1 MDSMANTSRTWAV
14 LTALFGL
21 ATLATILAFGALPPV
36 QAAGAC
42 MTDGI
47 VLHFEFAR
55 SQTDL
60 DAIFGLAGSE
70 CRDKRIAALDAINT
84 IDVWVFIPAYT
95 AFVCCAALFLSGGVL
110 RTFAWSAIAVAFVAL
125 GADYIETL
133 NLLAY
138 TPDLAPAP
146 ERLIESSSAA
156 WIKFFALGVNGLL
169 LAALCFTGSP
179 RRPILGALLC
189 LPLVGVTLMFADLR
203 LIQAQSLAFFAS
215 WTPLL
220 VMAAKTAI
228 SGRA

>member
-1 MDSMANTSRTWAV
+1 MDSMTNTSRTWAA

-21 ATLATILAFGALPPV
+21 AALATIVAFGALPQV
-36 QAAGAC
+36 KAAGPC

-55 SQTDL
+55 SPADL
-60 DAIFGLAGSE
+60 GAIFGAAGSE
-70 CRDKRIAALDAINT
+70 CRDQRIAALDAINT
-84 IDVWVFIPAYT
+84 VDVWVFIPAYT

-110 RTFAWSAIAVAFVAL
+110 RRFAWSAIAVAFVAL
-125 GADYIETL
+125 GADYVETL

-138 TPDLAPAP
+138 TPDLAPATD
-146 ERLIESSSAA
+146 RLIESSSAA
-156 WIKFFALGVNGLL
+156 WIKFFALGLNGLL
-169 LAALCFTGSP
+169 LAALCFSGQP

-189 LPLVGVTLMFADLR
+189 LPIVGVTLMFADPR

-220 VMAAKTAI
+220 IMAAKTAVT
-228 SGRA
+228 GRA